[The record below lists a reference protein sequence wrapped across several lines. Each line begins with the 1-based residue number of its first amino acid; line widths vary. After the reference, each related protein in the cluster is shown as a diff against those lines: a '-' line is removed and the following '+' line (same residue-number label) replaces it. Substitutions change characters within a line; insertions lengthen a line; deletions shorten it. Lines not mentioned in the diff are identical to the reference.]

1 MVSEQV
7 IIDVLVNTGTA
18 EAQLETLQ
26 GKIDETITWW
36 KVHRRDVMLGL
47 GAVNQLIAIT
57 AKIATQTT
65 DEVSKALTKML
76 QSLLAVVNS
85 TVSAL
90 IAVATGYAATG
101 IGTILAAAIAAFAAG
116 MSIGQSIA
124 ITATQSQVLSEL
136 GAVQQRLSIVE
147 QGAILRGQMMGG
159 GF

>member
-101 IGTILAAAIAAFAAG
+101 IGIPLAAAIAAFAAG

-124 ITATQSQVLSEL
+124 ITATQAQVLSEL